1 MLLGVAYNID
11 RVTGKCRASR
21 ISDLGFDAESQ
32 DAAFIRMETSE
43 QFFDFTNKRYTY
55 TGQVGDAFC
64 VCAIS
69 TLCVCVCVCVLL
81 RARARACVRVS
92 SSMCVCVYI

>member
-1 MLLGVAYNID
+1 MLGVAYNID

-21 ISDLGFDAESQ
+21 ISNLGFDAESQ
-32 DAAFIRMETSE
+32 DAAFIRMKTSE

-64 VCAIS
+64 ICAIS
-69 TLCVCVCVCVLL
+69 TLCVCVHVCVCV
-81 RARARACVRVS
+81 CVSNCHPRR
-92 SSMCVCVYI
+92 CLGRCYNGR